1 MSSCRL
7 FALLLLALTGPIAIS
22 TAQPL
27 QEPGKSAGEADL
39 LDAYP
44 RSDAFAA
51 NVAWHKQVGKN
62 EILMSW
68 FLDGNPRIAMIC
80 TADLST
86 SKVMSYRDVYDWAIQ
101 ASETHELR
109 HPQLL
114 TLRKLVKNLPPSAKT
129 PELKNLLL
137 VSVVEK
143 GQAKTYVYNRLALP
157 QNVIRLCDITWDV
170 PGDPAP

>member
-1 MSSCRL
+1 MFTYRL
-7 FALLLLALTGPIAIS
+7 LALLLLALAGPLTVSAAPPS
-22 TAQPL
+22 
-27 QEPGKSAGEADL
+27 QESGKSSGEADL

-44 RSDAFAA
+44 HSDAFAA

-68 FLDGNPRIAMIC
+68 FLDGNPRVAMIC
-80 TADLST
+80 TVNLSA
-86 SKVMSYRDVYDWAIQ
+86 SKVTSYRDVYDWAIQ
-101 ASETHELR
+101 ATKTHELT

-114 TLRKLVKNLPPSAKT
+114 TLSKLVKNLPPSAKT

-143 GQAKTYVYNRLALP
+143 GQAKTYVYNRSALP
-157 QNVIRLCDITWDV
+157 QDAIRLCDITGAY
-170 PGDPAP
+170 PDPAP